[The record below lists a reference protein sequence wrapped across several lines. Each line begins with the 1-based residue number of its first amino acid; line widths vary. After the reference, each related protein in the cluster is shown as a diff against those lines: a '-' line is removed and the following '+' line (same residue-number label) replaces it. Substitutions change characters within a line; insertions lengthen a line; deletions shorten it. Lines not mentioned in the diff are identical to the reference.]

1 MSLTD
6 GSGLSAADVAAV
18 TGNNGGFG
26 NGWGGDG
33 AWWLLVLFLFAF
45 NGNWGGNGWGN
56 NGGNGYGAPYV
67 VSDVQR
73 GFDQSA
79 VMGGLSGIQSAVTNG
94 FVDTAASLCNGFAG
108 VNNAISNGFAQAEI
122 ANNAR
127 QMANMQQVYGLQSQ
141 FADCCCENRL
151 ASADLKYTIATE
163 NCADRTAL
171 SDGVRDIL
179 ANQNSGI
186 QRILDQ
192 MCNDKID
199 AKNERIADL
208 ERQLTMANLAASQ
221 SAQTAQILA
230 NNDAQTNAL
239 EQYLAPVPRPAYI
252 VQNPNGC
259 GCNSINSGC
268 GCGCGC
274 AF

>member
-1 MSLTD
+1 MSLT
-6 GSGLSAADVAAV
+6 SEGLSAADIAAV
-18 TGNNGGFG
+18 TGNGGFG
-26 NGWGGDG
+26 NDWGGSG

-45 NGNWGGNGWGN
+45 NGNWGNGWGN
-56 NGGNGYGAPYV
+56 NGGNGGATYV

-79 VMGGLSGIQSAVTNG
+79 IMSGISGVQSAVTNG
-94 FVDTAASLCNGFAG
+94 FVDTAAALCNGFAG
-108 VNNAISNGFAQAEI
+108 VNGAISNGFAQAEI

-127 QMANMQQVYGLQSQ
+127 QMANMQQAFGLQSQ

-179 ANQNSGI
+179 TNQNSGI

-230 NNDAQTNAL
+230 NNEAQTSAL

-259 GCNSINSGC
+259 GCNSFST
-268 GCGCGC
+268 GCGC

>member
-1 MSLTD
+1 MSLTTE
-6 GSGLSAADVAAV
+6 GLSAADVAAV
-18 TGNNGGFG
+18 AGNGGFG
-26 NGWGGDG
+26 NGFGGDG

-45 NGNWGGNGWGN
+45 NGNWGNGWGN
-56 NGGNGYGAPYV
+56 NGGNGSGYV

-73 GFDQSA
+73 GFDQNA
-79 VMGGLSGIQSAVTNG
+79 VMSGLSGIQSSLTSG
-94 FVDTAASLCNGFAG
+94 FVDTASALCNGFAG
-108 VNNAISNGFAQAEI
+108 VNGAISNGFAQAEI
-122 ANNAR
+122 AANAR
-127 QMANMQQVYGLQSQ
+127 QMADMNQNFALQSQ

-171 SDGVRDIL
+171 NEGIRDIL
-179 ANQNSGI
+179 ANQNAGI
-186 QRILDQ
+186 QRILDT
-192 MCNDKID
+192 MCQDKID
-199 AKNERIADL
+199 SKNERIADL

-221 SAQTAQILA
+221 GAQTAQILA
-230 NNDAQTNAL
+230 NNEAQTNAL

-259 GCNSINSGC
+259 NCNTGC
-268 GCGCGC
+268 GCG

>member
-6 GSGLSAADVAAV
+6 GSLSAADVAAV
-18 TGNNGGFG
+18 TGNGGFG

-45 NGNWGGNGWGN
+45 NGNWGGNGWGG
-56 NGGNGYGAPYV
+56 NGGGYAGTPYV

-79 VMGGLSGIQSAVTNG
+79 IMSGISGVQSAVTNG
-94 FVDTAASLCNGFAG
+94 FVDTAAALCNGFAG
-108 VNNAISNGFAQAEI
+108 VNGAISNGFAQSEI
-122 ANNAR
+122 AANAR
-127 QMANMQQVYGLQSQ
+127 QMANMQQNFALQSQ

-171 SDGVRDIL
+171 NDSVRDIL
-179 ANQNSGI
+179 TSQSNGI

-221 SAQTAQILA
+221 NAQTAQILA

-259 GCNSINSGC
+259 GCNSINSCGC
-268 GCGCGC
+268 GCGCG

>member
-1 MSLTD
+1 MSLTEN
-6 GSGLSAADVAAV
+6 GGLSAADVAAV

-26 NGWGGDG
+26 NWGGDN
-33 AWWLLVLFLFAF
+33 AWWLIILFLFIF
-45 NGNWGGNGWGN
+45 NGNWGNGF
-56 NGGNGYGAPYV
+56 GGNGGGTY
-67 VSDVQR
+67 SEVQR

-79 VMGGLSGIQSAVTNG
+79 VMGGLSGIQSSLTGG
-94 FVDTAASLCNGFAG
+94 FVDTAAALCNGFAG
-108 VNNAISNGFAQAEI
+108 VNSAISNGFAQAEI

-127 QMANMQQVYGLQSQ
+127 QIADMQNSFGLQSQ
-141 FADCCCENRL
+141 LAQCCCDNRL

-171 SDGVRDIL
+171 SDALRDVIESQNAGV
-179 ANQNSGI
+179 
-186 QRILDQ
+186 QRILDT
-192 MCNDKID
+192 MCQDKID
-199 AKNERIADL
+199 AKNEKIADL

-221 SAQTAQILA
+221 GAQTAAILA
-230 NNDAQTNAL
+230 NNEAQTNAL

-259 GCNSINSGC
+259 GCNSINT
-268 GCGCGC
+268 GCGC

>member
-6 GSGLSAADVAAV
+6 GSLSAADIAAV
-18 TGNNGGFG
+18 TGSNGGFG
-26 NGWGGDG
+26 GWGGDG
-33 AWWLLVLFLFAF
+33 AWWLIILFLFIF
-45 NGNWGGNGWGN
+45 NGNWGNWGGGYGNGGT
-56 NGGNGYGAPYV
+56 Y
-67 VSDVQR
+67 SEVQR

-79 VMGGLSGIQSAVTNG
+79 VMGGLSGIQSSVTNG
-94 FVDTAASLCNGFAG
+94 FVDTAAALCNGFAG
-108 VNNAISNGFAQAEI
+108 VNASIANGFAQAEI

-127 QMANMQQVYGLQSQ
+127 QIADMQTNFGLQSQ
-141 FADCCCENRL
+141 LAQCCCDNRL

-171 SDGVRDIL
+171 SDALRDVLESQNAGV
-179 ANQNSGI
+179 
-186 QRILDQ
+186 QRILDT
-192 MCNDKID
+192 MCQDKID

-221 SAQTAQILA
+221 SAQTAAILA

-259 GCNSINSGC
+259 GCGNTCSGC
-268 GCGCGC
+268 GV
-274 AF
+274 F

>member
-6 GSGLSAADVAAV
+6 GSGLSAADIAAV
-18 TGNNGGFG
+18 TGNNGFG
-26 NGWGGDG
+26 GGWGGDG
-33 AWWLLVLFLFAF
+33 AWWLIILFLFMF
-45 NGNWGGNGWGN
+45 NGNWG
-56 NGGNGYGAPYV
+56 NGYGNGGV
-67 VSDVQR
+67 GSEVQR

-79 VMGGLSGIQSAVTNG
+79 VMGGINGINSTLTGG
-94 FVDTAASLCNGFAG
+94 FVDTAAALCNGFAG
-108 VNNAISNGFAQAEI
+108 VNGAIANGFAQAEI
-122 ANNAR
+122 AANSR
-127 QMANMQQVYGLQSQ
+127 QMADMNQNFALQSQ
-141 FADCCCENRL
+141 LAQCCCNNQL

-171 SDGVRDIL
+171 NEGVRDIL
-179 ANQNSGI
+179 ESQNNGI
-186 QRILDQ
+186 QRILDT
-192 MCNDKID
+192 MCQDKID

-221 SAQTAQILA
+221 GAQTAAILA
-230 NNDAQTNAL
+230 NNEAQTNAL

-259 GCNSINSGC
+259 NCNSTC
-268 GCGCGC
+268 GCG

>member
-1 MSLTD
+1 MSLTSE
-6 GSGLSAADVAAV
+6 GMSAADIAAV
-18 TGNNGGFG
+18 TRGSNDGF
-26 NGWGGDG
+26 GWGGDG
-33 AWWLLVLFLFAF
+33 AWWLIILFLFMF
-45 NGNWGGNGWGN
+45 NGNWG
-56 NGGNGYGAPYV
+56 NGYGNDGV
-67 VSDVQR
+67 GSEVQR

-79 VMGGLSGIQSAVTNG
+79 VMSGLSGINSSLTSG
-94 FVDTAASLCNGFAG
+94 FVDTAAALCNGFAG
-108 VNNAISNGFAQAEI
+108 VNGAIANGFAQAEI
-122 ANNAR
+122 AANSR
-127 QMANMQQVYGLQSQ
+127 QMADMNQNFALQSQ
-141 FADCCCENRL
+141 LAQCCCNNQL

-171 SDGVRDIL
+171 ADGVRDIL
-179 ANQNSGI
+179 ESQNAGI

-221 SAQTAQILA
+221 GAQTAAIIA
-230 NNDAQTNAL
+230 NNEAQTNAL

-259 GCNSINSGC
+259 NCNTT
-268 GCGCGC
+268 CGC